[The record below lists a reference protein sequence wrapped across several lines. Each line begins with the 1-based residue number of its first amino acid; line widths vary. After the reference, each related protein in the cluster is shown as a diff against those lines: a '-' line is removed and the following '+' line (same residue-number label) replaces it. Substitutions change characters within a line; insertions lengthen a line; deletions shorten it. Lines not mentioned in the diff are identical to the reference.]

1 MKKEHKGS
9 ENLLLF
15 GEDPERDR
23 AIQSKGGKAT
33 AEVHRKKRALKEI
46 LDAMLALPATVDI
59 LTDTELTEY
68 AQEAAQAAG
77 EKLTAY
83 DAIAIAQ
90 IFKAAR
96 GDVDAARWV
105 RDSAGDKPVEKA
117 QVVADVVTPADAEIA
132 KRVAERLEKA
142 KGRGE

>member
-59 LTDTELTEY
+59 LADTELTEH

-105 RDSAGDKPVEKA
+105 RDSAGDKPVEKQ
-117 QVVADVVTPADAEIA
+117 QVQADVVTAADAEIA
-132 KRVAERLEKA
+132 KRVLDRLNKA
-142 KGRGE
+142 QENGS

>member
-1 MKKEHKGS
+1 MGKEHKGK

-46 LDAMLALPATVDI
+46 LDAMLSLPAGCDI
-59 LTDTELTEY
+59 LTDTELTER
-68 AQEAAQAAG
+68 AQDAAQNAG
-77 EKLTAY
+77 ETLTAY

-90 IFKAAR
+90 IFKAAK
-96 GDVDAARWV
+96 GDTEAARWV
-105 RDSAGDKPVEKA
+105 RDSAGDKPTEK
-117 QVVADVVTPADAEIA
+117 QTVAVDVVTPADAEIA
-132 KRVAERLEKA
+132 KRVAERLDKA
-142 KGRGE
+142 KQNSE